1 MIKQKNLNPKDL
13 DFILVATMSPDYT
26 TPSVAAQVQGK
37 LGATHAIAFDI
48 SAACSG
54 FVYALSMAEKMIRC
68 GSTKGLVIGGE
79 TLSKLIDWSDRT
91 TAVLFGDGA
100 GGILLEANPQKK
112 LLKEKLAADGTRS
125 SSLTAGYQQNKNP
138 FYSEDFDFAV
148 RDVANN
154 IQEVMKDKPVDYL
167 LLHQANLRIIEKIA
181 RKVKMPQEKF
191 LTNMDKYG
199 NTSAASIPILLDEAV
214 SSGKITLGKQQ
225 KVIFTGYGG
234 GLTWG
239 SILMEL

>member
-1 MIKQKNLNPKDL
+1 M
-13 DFILVATMSPDYT
+13 
-26 TPSVAAQVQGK
+26 
-37 LGATHAIAFDI
+37 
-48 SAACSG
+48 
-54 FVYALSMAEKMIRC
+54 
-68 GSTKGLVIGGE
+68 
-79 TLSKLIDWSDRT
+79 
-91 TAVLFGDGA
+91 
-100 GGILLEANPQKK
+100 
-112 LLKEKLAADGTRS
+112 LKEKLATDGTRS
-125 SSLTAGYQQNKNP
+125 TSLTAGYQQNKNP
-138 FYSEDFDFAV
+138 FYSEDSEGSYYLRMTGRDIFDFAV

-154 IQEVMKDKPVDYL
+154 IQEVMKDMPVDYL

-234 GLTWG
+234 GLTWEVFSWSCKLLNYKNKKANNIG
-239 SILMEL
+239 GIYYYGIRKNSRNHCRRIRKRN